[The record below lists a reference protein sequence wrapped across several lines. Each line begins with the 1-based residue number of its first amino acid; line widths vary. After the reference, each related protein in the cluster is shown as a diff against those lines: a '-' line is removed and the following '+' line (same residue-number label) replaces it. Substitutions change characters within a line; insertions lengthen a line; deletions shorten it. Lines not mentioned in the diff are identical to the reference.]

1 MNSLK
6 KIALVIVAT
15 MTLGTIATLPAYA
28 AVGTTLKVGTPVAT
42 GTLVTNP
49 TLLPVPADN
58 SVDSGDALQIAITGL
73 DTGTVVS
80 AVATNGRI
88 VAALATP
95 TVPVTSSSGS
105 ASLSINTGTGTT
117 ADFYVY
123 TTSVADG
130 TVSVT
135 IAGNTTKY
143 YFKGTAGALNSIT
156 LTAPATSVAG
166 TTEKVTVS
174 GYDVFGNAKG
184 GEVISLQVITTTSTT
199 NFLITESATTATTVL
214 GSKTDVIA
222 IPSTGSVTLVATAYV
237 ASAYIGLALPV
248 GVVIKSIAVRD
259 VLTELAAVKAELA
272 TEKTGRAADKAA
284 ADKAAADAKNASDK
298 ALADAKTAS
307 DAALVKALADA
318 KVLSDKALADAKIA
332 SDLAAA
338 IAKANSDMEIASY
351 KARFNYLATKWNKKH
366 PTAKVA
372 LLK

>member
-6 KIALVIVAT
+6 KIALVMVAT

-42 GTLVTNP
+42 GTLVSDP

-95 TVPVTSSSGS
+95 TVPVTASSGS

-214 GSKTDVIA
+214 GSKTDIVS
-222 IPSTGSVTLVATAYV
+222 IPTVGVVTLVATASV
-237 ASAYIGLALPV
+237 ASAYTGLALPV

-259 VLTELAAVKAELA
+259 VLTELAAVKTELA
-272 TEKTGRAADKAA
+272 TEKAGRAADKAA
-284 ADKAAADAKNASDK
+284 ADKAA
-298 ALADAKTAS
+298 ADAKTAS

-318 KVLSDKALADAKIA
+318 KVLSDKALADAKVA

-338 IAKANSDMEIASY
+338 IAKANADMQIASY